1 MRHFIHTLRSA
12 SGIALFLFMFILMT
26 PFLAVSNLVTAG
38 RATNFY
44 AEKVVP
50 LLIRPVFWIVG
61 LRFNRIDHAELP
73 PGQAIYIFNHN
84 STLDILTVLSL
95 AIPGARYV
103 AKWELQYNPVFFI
116 VGRLT
121 GQIFIRRQRSKKAV
135 QTLHNAYARIHRDRL
150 SIVMAPEGTRKHE
163 GKVGPFKKGPFRM
176 ALDLDLPIV
185 PVFFEGIREL
195 SRGGSLIA
203 KPGACTAHVF
213 PAMDTSGWTAA
224 DLDIEI
230 DRIRAFYISCEDD
243 LQRTLDMQI
252 KKNGMTQ

>member
-1 MRHFIHTLRSA
+1 MTHFIHTLRSA
-12 SGIALFLFMFILMT
+12 AGLTLFLSLFILMT
-26 PFLAVSNLVTAG
+26 PFLAISNLVTAG

-44 AEKVVP
+44 AETVVP

-61 LRFNRIDHAELP
+61 LKLNRIDHSDHP

-84 STLDILTVLSL
+84 STLDILTILSL
-95 AIPGARYV
+95 AIPRARYV
-103 AKWELQYNPVFFI
+103 AKWELQYNPVFFL

-135 QTLHNAYARIHRDRL
+135 QTLQSAYDRIHRDRL

-163 GKVGPFKKGPFRM
+163 GKVGVFKKGPFRM
-176 ALDLDLPIV
+176 ALDLNLPIV

-195 SRGGSLIA
+195 SMGGSLIA

-213 PAMDTSGWTAA
+213 PAIDTSGWKSA
-224 DLDIEI
+224 DLDMEI
-230 DRIRAFYISCEDD
+230 DRIRSFYIACEND
-243 LQRTLDMQI
+243 LQGTLDNI
-252 KKNGMTQ
+252 E